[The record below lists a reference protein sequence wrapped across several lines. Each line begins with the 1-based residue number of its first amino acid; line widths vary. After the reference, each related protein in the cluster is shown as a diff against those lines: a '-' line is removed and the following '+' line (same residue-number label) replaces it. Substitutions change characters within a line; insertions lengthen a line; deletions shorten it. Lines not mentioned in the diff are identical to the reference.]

1 MIKEKEQRYKLLS
14 KMAFPILMNYVV
26 TTLFEVL
33 DKAIVGNYST
43 EGFAAVGVAGSVI
56 YAITGSLGMLSV
68 AYNIIAAKAI
78 GLGDDKGFKENFL
91 SAMSLSIVIG
101 IGIIALSLIGG
112 EFLFKEMFGLEGNVL
127 KDCLGYF
134 YISSVTILLNMIIFI
149 FSAYFRN
156 LKNTKIS
163 LYSTIVATGV
173 NIVFDYSLVYGKFG
187 FPEVGVKGAAI
198 GSVIGLTVGI
208 VIYIIEICKEGK
220 VSFKVSFKKNIFKN
234 LIILYIPLLGQDLME
249 GTVFTLILTG
259 IVSRLGVYKIAAYSL
274 SESIGSIIALPIFA
288 FSSSAMTLSV
298 QKSYEGDDIEACNI
312 LKTAIKMSLLIVLT
326 LGIIT
331 LIFAKFIFSIISNDK
346 VVVSRVSKIF
356 IVVIIV
362 QLINVFQQIYK
373 SFLQGKT
380 DETYVLKC
388 TIFISLISIVW
399 ILFLSKLLSLVGVY
413 IGIGISYLLLVIFYY
428 KKMIKYSKIT

>member
-134 YISSVTILLNMIIFI
+134 YISSVTVLLNMIIFI

-163 LYSTIVATGV
+163 LYSTIVATGI
-173 NIVFDYSLVYGKFG
+173 NIVFDYGLVYGKFG
-187 FPEVGVKGAAI
+187 LPEVGVKGAAI

-208 VIYIIEICKEGK
+208 VIYIIEICKEGRL
-220 VSFKVSFKKNIFKN
+220 SFKVSFKKNIFKS
-234 LIILYIPLLGQDLME
+234 LITLYIPLLGQDLME

-259 IVSRLGVYKIAAYSL
+259 IVSRLGVYEIAAYSL
-274 SESIGSIIALPIFA
+274 SETMGSIIALPIFA

-298 QKSYEGDDIEACNI
+298 QKSYEGDDIEARNI
-312 LKTAIKMSLLIVLT
+312 LKAAIKMSLIIVLT

-331 LIFAKFIFSIISNDK
+331 LIFPKFIFSIISNDK

-356 IVVIIV
+356 IVVIVV

-388 TIFISLISIVW
+388 TIFISLISKVW

-413 IGIGISYLLLVIFYY
+413 IGIGISYLLLAIFYY
-428 KKMIKYSKIT
+428 NKIIKNSKRT